1 VRVVTFKDVNIEEL
15 AKADLEVLQD
25 KPDFPA

>member
-1 VRVVTFKDVNIEEL
+1 VVTFKDVNIEEL
-15 AKADLEVLQD
+15 AKADLEVIQE